1 MLDLFKVIT
10 VDGAQCFDF
19 ILVDLLIIGGGNYR
33 RRERR
38 RVWTELLLLRL
49 LLLLFLRS
57 GRAVLRGIAEI
68 LLLFVRHSGALVGR

>member
-1 MLDLFKVIT
+1 MLHFLKVIT

-19 ILVDLLIIGGGNYR
+19 ILVDLLVIGGGNYR

-38 RVWTELLLLRL
+38 RVWPE
-49 LLLLFLRS
+49 LLLFLRS
-57 GRAVLRGIAEI
+57 GRAVLGGIAEI